1 MYDLSLFYTKKYDP
15 KYTSSFSTA
24 VGHLLPVHG
33 SKSISGSE
41 ISPFL
46 IQGNLN
52 LSRMESFSPRH
63 QDLLTQFSF
72 LFLWMDF
79 DLLLGSSNNIHFC
92 FHKAVYFSENCQNL
106 SYTNTPSNIK
116 LSHSPHNFF
125 FINELFFTLT

>member
-15 KYTSSFSTA
+15 SHTSPSFSTA
-24 VGHLLPVHG
+24 VGHLPPVHG

-63 QDLLTQFSF
+63 QDQLTFLINSIFFS
-72 LFLWMDF
+72 
-79 DLLLGSSNNIHFC
+79 
-92 FHKAVYFSENCQNL
+92 YFSEWTLTFYSVLVTTYNFVSIKQFIFLKNCQNL
-106 SYTNTPSNIK
+106 SYTNTP
-116 LSHSPHNFF
+116 F
-125 FINELFFTLT
+125 